1 MTDVRLQQARAALIR
16 AVTENFFVKALSL
29 LLAVSLWAWLQTEEV
44 VDRPSRAQV
53 SYDLPDGLTPVET
66 LARTLV
72 VTVRGPQGR
81 VRALDGGTLSMDVD
95 LSDAEQG
102 KLSIDFSEHRIDGLP
117 TGLEVVHISPPG
129 VELQLDKEM
138 NRIVRVRAAVI
149 GDPAEGWKRRSV
161 IVDPP
166 TVEIQGPQSL
176 VRNIAE
182 VSTDIVDISGLRKP
196 LEKKVA
202 LAVDRRTVKA
212 VDKGKVTVNIAI
224 DPVLVDKNF
233 ADVPVR
239 LKGAPGWSTPTATAR
254 VAVEGPQ
261 NLVQRLTSDDIS
273 LSVLLPDA
281 VEPGTDGVEVRWL
294 ADDRD
299 SRVQVVLP
307 EGADDIRVQSV
318 RPSTILLEPEA
329 PTDE

>member
-1 MTDVRLQQARAALIR
+1 MPDVRLQQVRAAVVR
-16 AVTENFFVKALSL
+16 AVTENFAVKALSL
-29 LLAVSLWAWLQTEEV
+29 LIAVSLWAWLQTEQV
-44 VDRPSRAQV
+44 VDRPSRARV
-53 SYDLPDGLTPVET
+53 TYALPDGLTPVEM

-81 VRALDGGTLSMDVD
+81 VRSIDGGSLSMVVD

-102 KLSIDFSEHRIDGLP
+102 KTSIDFSEHRLDGLP
-117 TGLEVVHISPPG
+117 AGLEVVQISPPG

-161 IVDPP
+161 LVDPP
-166 TVEIQGPQSL
+166 TIEIRGPQSL

-182 VSTDIVDISGLRKP
+182 VSTDIVDISGLRDSV
-196 LEKKVA
+196 EKRVA

-212 VDKGKVTVNIAI
+212 VDKGKVSVSITI

-239 LKGAPGWSTPTATAR
+239 LKGAPGWMTGTTTAR

-261 NLVQRLTSDDIS
+261 NVVQRLSSED
-273 LSVLLPDA
+273 LAVSVLLPDA
-281 VEPGTDGVEVRWL
+281 VQPGAESVEVNW
-294 ADDRD
+294 ASGDRD

-307 EGADDIRVQSV
+307 EGAEDVSVQSV
-318 RPSTILLEPEA
+318 RPSTIILEPESGD
-329 PTDE
+329 DE